1 MHNEIR
7 VNQLLKKI
15 YKNQIDLETST
26 QTKKIFQIN
35 YKEHQW
41 AWDKLIEA
49 WKITSIIG
57 EYLLTTSLI

>member
-35 YKEHQW
+35 YKEHQ
-41 AWDKLIEA
+41 
-49 WKITSIIG
+49 
-57 EYLLTTSLI
+57 